1 MKRSIYVILAIGL
14 LMLELSMLSSST
26 IPSQAQYSRP
36 TPTNRGEVSK
46 STSSD
51 NDDDDDSETVNVSS
65 GSISGF
71 VYNYSTGVH
80 VGGLTVILDGGS
92 WRTQTQTDSNGFYQF
107 AGLGEGKAILSLGLP
122 AGATSVTPNWPINTG
137 TTSQNVNLGYY
148 SGAVSNVPVLL
159 SVGPDQVVASATN
172 QDYRFTIMVQNQS
185 GGQASGAKVNF
196 TFPESVTLIG
206 AETSLGRLT
215 FLDQQVSGVLGD
227 LSNGQTARIQIRVA
241 IDQAVVPQPVIGQV
255 VFNYQEQLTPQ
266 LTPIYF
272 VTSQT
277 GQANAVR
284 SARQSTAKT
293 TTSQSDHLASEKAS
307 PRSAT
312 KQDKEASASQPASFI
327 PITGGTAMP
336 SNAAIL
342 GILLSLFIMI
352 TLSFGGYQ
360 AFMKQRRSD
369 TSK

>member
-1 MKRSIYVILAIGL
+1 MKYSIYTILAIGL
-14 LMLELSMLSSST
+14 FMLGLSMLSPAKT
-26 IPSQAQYSRP
+26 PSQAQGIRA
-36 TPTNRGEVSK
+36 TPTFDLDETNER
-46 STSSD
+46 TSD
-51 NDDDDDSETVNVSS
+51 DDDDDSETVNVSS
-65 GSISGF
+65 GGISGF
-71 VYNYSTGVH
+71 VYDYSTGAH

-137 TTSQNVNLGYY
+137 TRSQNVNLGYY

-159 SVGPDQVVASATN
+159 SVGPDQVVAAAAN
-172 QDYRFTIMVQNQS
+172 QDDRFTITVQNQS

-215 FLDQQVSGVLGD
+215 FLDQQLIGILGN
-227 LSNGQTARIQIRVA
+227 LSSGQTARIQIRVA
-241 IDQAVVPQPVIGQV
+241 IDPALVPQTVIGQV
-255 VFNYQEQLTPQ
+255 IFNYQEQLTPQ

-272 VTSQT
+272 VTSQR
-277 GQANAVR
+277 GQASAVR
-284 SARQSTAKT
+284 SARQSTA
-293 TTSQSDHLASEKAS
+293 SEHLASEKAS

-312 KQDKEASASQPASFI
+312 RQDKEASASQPASLI
-327 PITGGTAMP
+327 PTTGDTAMP
-336 SNAAIL
+336 SNAAFL

-352 TLSFGGYQ
+352 ALSFGGYQ
-360 AFMKQRRSD
+360 AFMKQRRAD